1 MRLHRVPHAL
11 LVLVGDA
18 LFGETDYA
26 QNLRAHVKA
35 LGIEERAHFA
45 GFQHDAASWMNVK
58 DVVVHASTQPEPFG
72 LVIIDAMPAGK
83 PVIASNGGAAPEIL
97 RDRENGLI
105 VEPADAGQH
114 FSIERY
120 LRHMTRMLFDIAA
133 PAPKADGDVNQAKH
147 R

>member
-1 MRLHRVPHAL
+1 
-11 LVLVGDA
+11 
-18 LFGETDYA
+18 
-26 QNLRAHVKA
+26 
-35 LGIEERAHFA
+35 
-45 GFQHDAASWMNVK
+45 MNVK
-58 DVVVHASTQPEPFG
+58 DLVVHASTQPEPFG

-120 LRHMTRMLFDIAA
+120 LHHMTRALPDIAA
-133 PAPKADGDVNQAKH
+133 PAPESRWRCEPGEASLTEMLKQRPKQT
-147 R
+147 